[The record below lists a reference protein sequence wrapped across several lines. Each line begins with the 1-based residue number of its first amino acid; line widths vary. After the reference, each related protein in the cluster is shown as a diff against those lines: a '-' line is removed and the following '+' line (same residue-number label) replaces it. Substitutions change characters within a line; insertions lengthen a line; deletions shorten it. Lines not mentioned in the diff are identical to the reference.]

1 MTESVFFNWPTPV
14 NVKWSS
20 SRLCLLIFK
29 SWSLDCTWKP
39 SAEFQFSESVGYPWI
54 ESLAE
59 RPSGRLI
66 SSEGLSG
73 FCSHYRLSLCLARSY
88 IRSPRVRFSTGDGD
102 PAEMASPLI
111 SLRAAACG

>member
-1 MTESVFFNWPTPV
+1 MTESVFFNWPRPV
-14 NVKWSS
+14 NAKWSS

-39 SAEFQFSESVGYPWI
+39 SAEFQFSESAGYPWI

-66 SSEGLSG
+66 SLEELSG
-73 FCSHYRLSLCLARSY
+73 FCSHYRLSSFLARPY
-88 IRSPRVRFSTGDGD
+88 ILSPRVGFSAGNGDLPETD
-102 PAEMASPLI
+102 
-111 SLRAAACG
+111 SLLL